1 MPTALLLRKGRRLP
15 RVHLLRAEPRRQG
28 RRIVESVEEA
38 IPRAAVLGTFGSD
51 EITALRG
58 VESAAGGYWAWGL
71 RDVEPERSAWSA
83 AEPGDWV
90 IGFREGRFA
99 FSARILERR
108 RKAAFA
114 ERVWGADPDGGLR
127 ELLLFLSRPEPLSP
141 GALEVL
147 AAPPG
152 EADGE
157 FVELAGKW
165 RDALEAAFG
174 SLEGFVAAAQG
185 GQREP
190 TPEPGA
196 EAQPA
201 PAAAAREIPDVAPE
215 PAAEVEVA
223 PEPAATSPQPASAP
237 ARDDSA
243 DRREAPRTPPE
254 PAARPEKGAAPP
266 KRVPPLR
273 RPSWL
278 PRPPSRQ
285 PGAGVPV
292 EAVDAILG
300 PRPQPPESGQPAAG
314 AERRGL
320 ATRLVRGLALARSVA
335 VSSVALLLLA
345 AAVLEVVQGAASP
358 PLLFE
363 PIAAPRDLVE
373 AGFRPSV
380 LARRLADRV
389 RAVLAAVDL
398 PEAHGYS
405 PALRVDDV
413 EVAETAGLALRT
425 GLRALGELLG
435 AVPARVR
442 GEVVRSGDRLEMR
455 LRLRGAGPVE
465 AGVAAS
471 EGIEALL
478 EAAASRLVEA
488 GDPFLVALHLADSDP
503 SAALAAVRLAL
514 ARPPAGDDAFA
525 HVLEARLLRQSGDAA
540 GAVAA
545 LERAAALSPDLPAAH
560 REHARLL
567 AERKDHA
574 GAAASWSA
582 AAALDPEDARV
593 HLEWG
598 RALEAGGD
606 LEGALARYR
615 RAAEIDPADAKVRTA
630 WAGVLVAQ
638 GDTKGAEALYREA
651 TALAPGD
658 PAPWNDWANALQR
671 AGDIEGALEKLG
683 RATQIDP
690 HYAVAYNNWGVALR
704 SRNDHQGAVA
714 MYRKAVEI
722 DPGYAV
728 AYNNWGVALRALK
741 DENGAVE
748 KFRRATE
755 IAPDYASPWNNWGLS
770 LQALG
775 DHRAA
780 VERFRRAA
788 ELAPGE
794 AGIHYNWGLA
804 LMTLGDH
811 EGALERY
818 QQALDLDPQRFG
830 FVAER
835 MARLRGDRPSES
847 VGRR

>member
-1 MPTALLLRKGRRLP
+1 LP
-15 RVHLLRAEPRRQG
+15 RIHLLRAEPRRQG

-51 EITALRG
+51 EIAALRG

-71 RDVEPERSAWSA
+71 RDAEPARSAWSA

-99 FSARILERR
+99 LAARILERR
-108 RKAAFA
+108 RKSAFA
-114 ERVWGADPDGGLR
+114 ERVWGADPDGAVR
-127 ELLLFLSRPEPLSP
+127 ELLLFLSRPEPLP
-141 GALEVL
+141 AGAAEAL

-152 EADGE
+152 EAE
-157 FVELAGKW
+157 AELAELGGRW
-165 RDALEAAFG
+165 RSALEAAFG
-174 SLEGFVAAAQG
+174 SLERFVAALAREEQPPASGSELPAVPEAAVAQ
-185 GQREP
+185 
-190 TPEPGA
+190 EPGA
-196 EAQPA
+196 EVE
-201 PAAAAREIPDVAPE
+201 PAAAA
-215 PAAEVEVA
+215 
-223 PEPAATSPQPASAP
+223 SPPPAP
-237 ARDDSA
+237 APAGDDSA
-243 DRREAPRTPPE
+243 DRGEALRPPAE
-254 PAARPEKGAAPP
+254 PAARPEKRAAPP

-278 PRPPSRQ
+278 PRSPSRQ

-300 PRPQPPESGQPAAG
+300 PRPQPPEGGHPAAG
-314 AERRGL
+314 GEPPGLETRLARGL
-320 ATRLVRGLALARSVA
+320 SLTRSVA
-335 VSSVALLLLA
+335 MSSVSLLLLA
-345 AAVLEVVQGAASP
+345 AVVLEVARGAVSP
-358 PLLFE
+358 PLLIE
-363 PIAAPRDLVE
+363 PIPAPRDLVE
-373 AGFRPSV
+373 AGFRPPV
-380 LARRLADRV
+380 LGRRLADRV

-405 PALRVDDV
+405 PALRIDDV
-413 EVAETAGLALRT
+413 EVAETSGLPLRA

-435 AVPARVR
+435 ALPARVR

-455 LRLRGAGPVE
+455 LRLGDAAPVE
-465 AGVAAS
+465 AGVAAG

-478 EAAASRLVEA
+478 EAAANRLIEV
-488 GDPFLVALHLADSDP
+488 GDPFLVALHLADSQP
-503 SAALAAVRLAL
+503 AEALAAVHLAL

-560 REHARLL
+560 RERARLL

-574 GAAASWSA
+574 GAAASWGA

-593 HLEWG
+593 QLEWG

-615 RAAEIDPADAKVRTA
+615 RAAEIDPASAKVRTA

-671 AGDIEGALEKLG
+671 AGDIDGALEKLA

-690 HYAVAYNNWGVALR
+690 RYAVAYNNRGVALR
-704 SRNDHQGAVA
+704 SRNDHQGAIA

-794 AGIHYNWGLA
+794 AGVHYNWGLA
-804 LMTLGDH
+804 LMTVGDH
-811 EGALERY
+811 RGALERY
-818 QQALDLDPQRFG
+818 QQALDLDPQRFA

-835 MARLRGDRPSES
+835 IARLRGDGPSES